1 MGMGGARRSSSRIGM
16 KSTIV
21 LALSFSTLFAASYA
35 QGEEN
40 EDMGRGRKRTADV
53 VRNIMSV
60 IRLFA
65 DFLVPEPDMREN
77 LHEHLDTATICVRK
91 AEGLQL
97 HYIRQFIAGIPSAL
111 DCVNM
116 VFSAK
121 SQKQRRK
128 AANCFFRRLILFQK
142 ETRLPMEQIRKVAA
156 AIDCLKARFLT

>member
-16 KSTIV
+16 KFTIV

-60 IRLFA
+60 IRILT

-77 LHEHLDTATICVRK
+77 LHEHLETATICVRK

-97 HYIRQFIAGIPSAL
+97 HFIRQFIAGIPRAL
-111 DCVNM
+111 DCVDM

-121 SQKQRRK
+121 SQKQRVK
-128 AANCFFRRLILFQK
+128 AANCFVRRLILFQK
-142 ETRLPMEQIRKVAA
+142 ETRLPMDQVRKVVA
-156 AIDCLKARFLT
+156 AIDCLKASFLT